1 MRLSV
6 LVLMGASSLALTG
19 CSFLGGL
26 FGVDKHHKTASH
38 HDGGTYYGHSDCG
51 ASNCVGGREISKW
64 NVEGAI
70 GPAFIAGGDAITSG
84 GLNPE
89 NPTAV
94 RSMSMDEVYEEG
106 YRAELGLSYMLN
118 PNRKLT
124 AMVTHQEHNGAN
136 DTQIADI
143 AGQALTGSFSD
154 YKATGVEIGLR
165 QYATPRYI
173 GQSNLQ
179 YRPYVEGRIGAAQL
193 DDIEIE
199 NAQLGG
205 VAYNNGT
212 IPFYEGGTVGTAA
225 GLVGFEAPVFDR
237 MTLGLETGVRY
248 MSKPSSDDAFLAGG
262 NPIAGANN
270 GGDTW
275 TVPVTIRGRYRF

>member
-1 MRLSV
+1 MRLSA
-6 LVLMGASSLALTG
+6 LVLMGASSIALTG

-38 HDGGTYYGHSDCG
+38 HDGGSYYGHSDCG
-51 ASNCVGGREISKW
+51 QSKCVGGREISKW

-70 GPAFIAGGDAITSG
+70 GPAFMIGGDAITSG
-84 GLNPE
+84 GLNPG
-89 NPTAV
+89 NTTAV
-94 RSMSMDEVYEEG
+94 RSQGMDDVYDDG
-106 YRAELGLSYMLN
+106 YRAELGVSYMLN

-124 AMVTHQEHNGAN
+124 AMVTHQEHEGNGTSEIAN
-136 DTQIADI
+136 I
-143 AGQALTGSFSD
+143 AGQSLTGSFSD
-154 YKATGVEIGLR
+154 YRATGLELGLR
-165 QYATPRYI
+165 QYAMPRYI

-179 YRPYVEGRIGAAQL
+179 FRPYVEGRIGAAQL
-193 DDIEIE
+193 DDIEIQ

-205 VAYNNGT
+205 TAYNGGT

-237 MTLGLETGVRY
+237 MTLGVETGVRY
-248 MSKPSSDDAFLAGG
+248 MSKPASDDSFLAGG
-262 NPIAGANN
+262 NPIAGSNN

-275 TVPVTIRGRYRF
+275 SVPVTIRGRYRF